1 MSDCLFCQIA
11 AGTIPCDVVAADDE
25 FLAFRDIN
33 PQAPVHVLIIPRR
46 HVAALT
52 ELQDGDAGMMGRLA
66 LKAVAV
72 ARELGLDENGYRWV
86 VNCGEDGCQSVA
98 HLHLHL
104 LGGRRLGWPPG

>member
-1 MSDCLFCQIA
+1 MNECLFCQIA
-11 AGTIPCDVVAADDE
+11 AGTIPCDAVHQDDE

-33 PQAPVHVLIIPRR
+33 PQAPVHVLLIPRR

-52 ELQDGDAGMMGRLA
+52 DLQDGDAGMMGRLA
-66 LKAVAV
+66 LRAGAL
-72 ARELGLDENGYRWV
+72 ARELGLDEGGYRWV
-86 VNCGEDGCQSVA
+86 INCGEDGCQSVP